1 MCPHTDACPDPEAQR
16 PPAPPGS
23 ACRPLPWAL
32 SAALLLLAGTGA
44 ACALRWAAPRAPAAP
59 SPGLPELPELL
70 PDARARLPDSPQV
83 RCARNPFSYP
93 GPREHPFFI
102 QDFGGHP
109 RETPS
114 ASRAPEG
121 NPFSI
126 ADPEGSSLSP
136 TGAAA
141 AGGGASVH
149 FTPFLSPQGVFAQLV
164 ARDVQLTEG
173 PLHWYSDP
181 GLAGVFL
188 GPGLS
193 YDQHTG
199 ELMVAEPGVYY
210 VFLNLKLQRV
220 VSGKGSGSVSAALHL
235 QPLGVGAAALALT
248 LDLPPPSSEA
258 RDSAAGFWG
267 SLLHLGA
274 GQRLGVHLRAEEGA
288 HLAWQLAQGA
298 TILGLFRVATKVPA
312 GLLSSWPIDTGPG
325 SGPLDRE

>member
-1 MCPHTDACPDPEAQR
+1 MCPRTDACPDPEAQR

-44 ACALRWAAPRAPAAP
+44 ACALRWAAPRAPAVP
-59 SPGLPELPELL
+59 SPGLPELL
-70 PDARARLPDSPQV
+70 PDARARLPDSPQ
-83 RCARNPFSYP
+83 
-93 GPREHPFFI
+93 
-102 QDFGGHP
+102 
-109 RETPS
+109 
-114 ASRAPEG
+114 
-121 NPFSI
+121 
-126 ADPEGSSLSP
+126 
-136 TGAAA
+136 
-141 AGGGASVH
+141 
-149 FTPFLSPQGVFAQLV
+149 GVFAQLV
-164 ARDVQLTEG
+164 ARDVRLTEG

-193 YDQHTG
+193 YDKHTG

-210 VFLNLKLQRV
+210 VFLHLKLQRV
-220 VSGKGSGSVSAALHL
+220 VSHEGSGSVSAALHL
-235 QPLGVGAAALALT
+235 RPLGAAAAAPALT

-258 RDSAAGFWG
+258 RDSAAGFQG

-274 GQRLGVHLRAEEGA
+274 GQRLGVHLRAEAGV

-298 TILGLFRVATKVPA
+298 TILGLFRVATKVPT
-312 GLLSSWPIDTGPG
+312 GLPSSWPIDTGPG

>member
-1 MCPHTDACPDPEAQR
+1 MAVVLMADAAAAALMWELR
-16 PPAPPGS
+16 RRRRSTGPAPPG
-23 ACRPLPWAL
+23 
-32 SAALLLLAGTGA
+32 
-44 ACALRWAAPRAPAAP
+44 
-59 SPGLPELPELL
+59 
-70 PDARARLPDSPQV
+70 RLYMSG
-83 RCARNPFSYP
+83 R
-93 GPREHPFFI
+93 GPRHGRSPA
-102 QDFGGHP
+102 
-109 RETPS
+109 RS
-114 ASRAPEG
+114 APWSRPGTE
-121 NPFSI
+121 
-126 ADPEGSSLSP
+126 
-136 TGAAA
+136 
-141 AGGGASVH
+141 
-149 FTPFLSPQGVFAQLV
+149 
-164 ARDVQLTEG
+164 VQLTEG

-220 VSGKGSGSVSAALHL
+220 VSDKGSGLVSAALHL
-235 QPLGVGAAALALT
+235 QPLGVRAAALALT

-274 GQRLGVHLRAEEGA
+274 GQRLGVHLRAEEGVR
-288 HLAWQLAQGA
+288 LAWQLAQGA

-312 GLLSSWPIDTGPG
+312 GLPLSWPIDTGPG

>member
-1 MCPHTDACPDPEAQR
+1 MCPRTAACPDPEAQR

-44 ACALRWAAPRAPAAP
+44 ACVLRWAAPRAPAAP
-59 SPGLPELPELL
+59 GPGLPGLPELPELPELL

-83 RCARNPFSYP
+83 RCARNPFSHP

-136 TGAAA
+136 TGRGTPRSFLTPGEPRFSPAPLGSPPFLPKGPLEGLAPLFSAESRSSALADSRGWGTLSHQLWVRVYARVFIWSRGEGSRSAQTPGTPTFQGAAA

-149 FTPFLSPQGVFAQLV
+149 FPPFLSPQGVFAQLV
-164 ARDVQLTEG
+164 ARDGECPEVI
-173 PLHWYSDP
+173 PLGRTGAGVATRRRNPGTGRPPLPPSDP
-181 GLAGVFL
+181 LPL
-188 GPGLS
+188 LS
-193 YDQHTG
+193 ESCPLT
-199 ELMVAEPGVYY
+199 
-210 VFLNLKLQRV
+210 FLNLLC
-220 VSGKGSGSVSAALHL
+220 L
-235 QPLGVGAAALALT
+235 P
-248 LDLPPPSSEA
+248 DLPMTLSGC
-258 RDSAAGFWG
+258 RLF
-267 SLLHLGA
+267 LL
-274 GQRLGVHLRAEEGA
+274 
-288 HLAWQLAQGA
+288 
-298 TILGLFRVATKVPA
+298 
-312 GLLSSWPIDTGPG
+312 
-325 SGPLDRE
+325 

>member
-1 MCPHTDACPDPEAQR
+1 MCPRTAACPDPEAQR

-44 ACALRWAAPRAPAAP
+44 ACVLRWAAPRAPAAP
-59 SPGLPELPELL
+59 GPGLPGLPELPELPELL
-70 PDARARLPDSPQV
+70 PDARARLPD
-83 RCARNPFSYP
+83 
-93 GPREHPFFI
+93 
-102 QDFGGHP
+102 
-109 RETPS
+109 
-114 ASRAPEG
+114 
-121 NPFSI
+121 
-126 ADPEGSSLSP
+126 
-136 TGAAA
+136 
-141 AGGGASVH
+141 
-149 FTPFLSPQGVFAQLV
+149 SPQGVFAQLV

-267 SLLHLGA
+267 SLLQLGA

-312 GLLSSWPIDTGPG
+312 GLPSSWPIDTGPG